1 MAPFVRVD
9 VWSLAP
15 NDPIITYYAHA
26 VRAMQA
32 RAESDPASWAYQAAI
47 HGRNGAPPLPLWNEC
62 RHQGWFFVSWH
73 RTYLYYF
80 ERIVRAEV
88 IALGGPSDW
97 ALPYWNYDGGGN
109 HNQLPM
115 SFRAPRLHD
124 GTANPL
130 YVAGRTLIAGAAL
143 PSQVTSAS
151 FAMSRTH
158 FTGANEF
165 GGGTTGPMNRFAG
178 LTGRLEQTPHNDIHV
193 MIGGLMLDPDQAAG
207 DPIFWLHHC
216 NIDRL
221 WWLWQKTNANP
232 KVTAWTGP
240 AFEFFDVGG
249 TPGKKTGADVG
260 DTAAQLNYTYS
271 FVAPRVP
278 PRPSARISST
288 EWPSPWPK
296 PGERRPARIE
306 LEPDSEPVREIV
318 GATSKSVKLVG
329 TAVRVAVP
337 VDERSMRSLQRALPA
352 ETRQHRAYLEIQNVD
367 AERNPGTV
375 YGVYVNLPE
384 SPTSEDLD
392 IHHVGNVSLFGIER
406 AKNPSGDA
414 HPHPMQFSME
424 ITDVLNTLASR
435 NAWKNG
441 EQLDVSFRPLTVTPD
456 PTSPPSVARV
466 AELADH
472 RSTPIEIGRIS
483 IHYE

>member
-1 MAPFVRVD
+1 MGPFVRVD
-9 VWSLAP
+9 VWSLTP
-15 NDPIITYYAHA
+15 TDPIIKYYAQA
-26 VRAMQA
+26 VHAMQA
-32 RAESDPASWAYQAAI
+32 RSESDPTSWAYQAAI
-47 HGRNGAPPLPLWNEC
+47 HGRDSTPPLPLWNEC

-73 RTYLYYF
+73 RAYLYYF

-88 IALGGPSDW
+88 ISQGGPNDW

-115 SFRAPRLHD
+115 AFRAARLHD
-124 GTANPL
+124 GTPNPL

-143 PSQVTSAS
+143 PQQVTSAA
-151 FAMSRTH
+151 FAMKRTT

-165 GGGTTGPMNRFAG
+165 GGGKTGPMNRFAG

-221 WWLWQKTNANP
+221 WWLWQKNNKNP
-232 KVTAWTGP
+232 TLTAWTGP
-240 AFEFFDVGG
+240 PFNFFDVGG
-249 TPGKKTGADVG
+249 TPGTKTGGDLG
-260 DTAAQLNYTYS
+260 DTAVQLNYTYA
-271 FVAPRVP
+271 FVSPQVP
-278 PRPSARISST
+278 PRPTVGISST

-296 PGERRPARIE
+296 PGARRPARIE
-306 LEPDSEPVREIV
+306 LEPNSEPLREIV

-329 TAVRVAVP
+329 APVRVAVP
-337 VDERSMRSLQRALPA
+337 VDPRAAKSLERALPA
-352 ETRQHRAYLEIQNVD
+352 EVRQHRAFLQIENVD

-384 SPTSEDLD
+384 APTTEDLAT
-392 IHHVGNVSLFGIER
+392 HHVGNVSLFGIER
-406 AKNPSGDA
+406 ARDPRGDS

-424 ITDVLNTLASR
+424 ITDLLNNLAAS
-435 NAWKNG
+435 NAWKTG
-441 EQLDVSFRPLTVTPD
+441 EHLDVSFRPLTVIPD
-456 PTSPPSVARV
+456 ATSAPSVARV

-472 RSTPIEIGRIS
+472 RGTPIEIGRIS